1 MKKCLQTILDLF
13 ANIFSLFAQWFAR
26 IFNTKQ
32 SESMKLQIYKN
43 IDILQVNYKTGD
55 TELFFPKN
63 VSWADKVVNKI
74 VLYAAPTFDVERS
87 PIDENDVMPYEH
99 LKNVFLNI
107 YSANEEEIIASVNAT
122 NFIYTNNH
130 LLEINEKISLK
141 LSTIKFSKPAEFDG
155 VLLFYLFWDTK
166 EKECIDRPK
175 KSVTSEFIV
184 NPQSYLPLD
193 RYIDTYIH
201 SQGEKLKGFYA
212 WVGDVETP
220 GDGNSLYITLR
231 DYNNKTII
239 NSLPLRMCRAM
250 ILPKKNIYEDPIKAH
265 QCQINPIYL
274 DDENIDFANS
284 FIFNADPSIVGEVK
298 ITFLY

>member
-1 MKKCLQTILDLF
+1 MTHLWMRIKSFFLNLLCFILHKHK
-13 ANIFSLFAQWFAR
+13 
-26 IFNTKQ
+26 T
-32 SESMKLQIYKN
+32 ESMKLQIYKN

-74 VLYAAPTFDVERS
+74 VLYAAPTFDIERS
-87 PIDENDVMPYEH
+87 PIDENNVMPYEH

-155 VLLFYLFWDTK
+155 VLLFYVFWDTK

-184 NPQSYLPLD
+184 SPQSYLPLD
-193 RYIDTYIH
+193 KYIDTYIH
-201 SQGEKLKGFYA
+201 SQGETLKGFYA

-250 ILPKKNIYEDPIKAH
+250 ILPKKNIYGDPIKAH

-284 FIFNADPSIVGEVK
+284 FIFNAEPDLISQVK